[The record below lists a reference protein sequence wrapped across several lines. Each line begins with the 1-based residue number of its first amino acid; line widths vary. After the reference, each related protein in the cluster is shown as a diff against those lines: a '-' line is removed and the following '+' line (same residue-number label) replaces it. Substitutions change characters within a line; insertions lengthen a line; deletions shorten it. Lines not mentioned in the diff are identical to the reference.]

1 MFPKLVALGDGFGY
15 GKFVAY
21 LLGIRKDS
29 YLDSDFHLT
38 SLMVFSTGWLYGQVS
53 VAFLETM
60 A

>member
-15 GKFVAY
+15 GKFV
-21 LLGIRKDS
+21 G
-29 YLDSDFHLT
+29 YLDRDFHLT
-38 SLMVFSTGWLYGQVS
+38 SLMVFSMGWLYGQVS